1 MCGWFQFEFLFVQIN
16 PGDFTLAVL
25 SQGALYC
32 LLGAYSSASLA
43 SSRDWDCVGQV
54 WPALVRC
61 GLSPTVSLEKPS
73 IGRLLDDVAD
83 RILRQHDTIGI
94 YLTVSLL
101 LKLLQ
106 LLPAF
111 NRLHRPH
118 APNPTCRWARDVWRW
133 PIVSRS
139 PKTPPLVRGPLW
151 RSWRRVC
158 SVRGSGTWW
167 RRGEG
172 WRSPW
177 CVRGVWSEI
186 LTRMLL
192 LQQEVREAGQRP
204 PGLPGGQRSV
214 GLPSLRENVQE

>member
-1 MCGWFQFEFLFVQIN
+1 MQIN

-83 RILRQHDTIGI
+83 RILRLHDTIGI

-101 LKLLQ
+101 LKLLR
-106 LLPAF
+106 LLP
-111 NRLHRPH
+111 RLTVFIDCIPQIPLAGERGMCGGGQSYRAVQKPRPLSGG
-118 APNPTCRWARDVWRW
+118 AADCGGAEGGSAASEDPERGDGAVRDGD
-133 PIVSRS
+133 P
-139 PKTPPLVRGPLW
+139 
-151 RSWRRVC
+151 
-158 SVRGSGTWW
+158 
-167 RRGEG
+167 
-172 WRSPW
+172 
-177 CVRGVWSEI
+177 RGVLEFYGAKS
-186 LTRMLL
+186 
-192 LQQEVREAGQRP
+192 
-204 PGLPGGQRSV
+204 
-214 GLPSLRENVQE
+214 

>member
-1 MCGWFQFEFLFVQIN
+1 MQIN

-106 LLPAF
+106 LLP
-111 NRLHRPH
+111 RLTVFIDCMLQIAPLAGERGMCGGGQLYRAVQKPRPLSG
-118 APNPTCRWARDVWRW
+118 ANCGGAEGGSAASEDPERGDGAVRDGD
-133 PIVSRS
+133 P
-139 PKTPPLVRGPLW
+139 
-151 RSWRRVC
+151 
-158 SVRGSGTWW
+158 
-167 RRGEG
+167 
-172 WRSPW
+172 
-177 CVRGVWSEI
+177 RGVLELYGAKS
-186 LTRMLL
+186 
-192 LQQEVREAGQRP
+192 
-204 PGLPGGQRSV
+204 
-214 GLPSLRENVQE
+214 